1 MFGSRKAALS
11 DADKDTKV
19 PNVRFPVVGNRS
31 EGATAATGVYVKAE
45 EEIHA
50 PWRPPPINTIPTEDE
65 IRALAYTLWQA
76 NPESDSTAN
85 WLEAERILTNMLN

>member
-19 PNVRFPVVGNRS
+19 PSVRFSEANRS
-31 EGATAATGVYVKAE
+31 EESDTAATNTLGVSIEDIPA
-45 EEIHA
+45 A
-50 PWRPPPINTIPTEDE
+50 WRPVNAIPPTDDE

-85 WLEAERILTNMLN
+85 WLEAERILTNMRN